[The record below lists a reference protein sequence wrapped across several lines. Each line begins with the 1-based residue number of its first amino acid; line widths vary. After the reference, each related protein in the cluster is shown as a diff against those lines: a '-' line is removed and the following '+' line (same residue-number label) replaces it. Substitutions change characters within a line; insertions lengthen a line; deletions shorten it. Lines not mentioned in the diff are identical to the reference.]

1 MTWFVMRS
9 AGRANRVADGPQDS
23 LFFIVPPHREP
34 QRICRMS
41 PSSSS
46 PRSPSTPPAEGA
58 PAVAA
63 AKNVLP
69 TPRLWRSRTNRV
81 ALGVIGGL
89 AEKLGW
95 EARPLRILWG
105 LVGLVSLPLGA
116 LPAIVPYLALWGIT
130 QARGTP
136 TPQRPFRRSRT
147 HHLISGTL
155 GGVAEWLGLK
165 PSVVRIGFG
174 ALTAATFV
182 FPGVV
187 AYLVLWA
194 KTPMGRLETKSD
206 SLGK

>member
-1 MTWFVMRS
+1 MS
-9 AGRANRVADGPQDS
+9 
-23 LFFIVPPHREP
+23 
-34 QRICRMS
+34 S
-41 PSSSS
+41 PS
-46 PRSPSTPPAEGA
+46 PADAVRAPSA
-58 PAVAA
+58 PKV
-63 AKNVLP
+63 VLP

-95 EARPLRILWG
+95 EAKPLRILWG
-105 LVGLVSLPLGA
+105 LVGVVSLPLGA

-136 TPQRPFRRSRT
+136 APQRPLRRSRT
-147 HHLISGTL
+147 HHWLSGTL

-165 PSVVRIGFG
+165 PSVVRVGFG

-182 FPGVV
+182 FPGVI

-194 KTPMGRLETKSD
+194 KTPLAKLDAKSD
-206 SLGK
+206 SLG